1 MTLKGNRNGM
11 FCIEHENGF
20 SLAIKCESFHT
31 YVFTF
36 VSSEDD
42 ENDLSTLQVM
52 QLYQPA
58 MDLFLWK
65 WKYESK
71 KEIMSDGILSC
82 NKELHIQ
89 LPANVMMLL
98 PKDAEVILCDML

>member
-1 MTLKGNRNGM
+1 MGISRHRAFKEENMTLKGNRNGM

-52 QLYQPA
+52 QL
-58 MDLFLWK
+58 
-65 WKYESK
+65 
-71 KEIMSDGILSC
+71 
-82 NKELHIQ
+82 
-89 LPANVMMLL
+89 LL
-98 PKDAEVILCDML
+98 IVIF